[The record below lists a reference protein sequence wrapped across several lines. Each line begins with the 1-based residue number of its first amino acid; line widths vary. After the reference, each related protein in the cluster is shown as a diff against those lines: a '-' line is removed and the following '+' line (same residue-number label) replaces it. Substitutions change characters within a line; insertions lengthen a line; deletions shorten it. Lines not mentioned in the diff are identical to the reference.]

1 VFFVKDH
8 ATIVQDPAAPSQP
21 SFQQLL
27 AAAFIVQ
34 EHNDK
39 LQSNNDP
46 DAAYTRTLA
55 EIVETER
62 LIQDQRIDS
71 QTAVEL
77 IAERTHT
84 ITRADGVAVGVLE
97 NGKLVYRTD
106 TGETASQSNFPVLIT
121 DSLAA
126 ECFRTGKALQSAETR
141 NDGRIDQTLRQGLGV
156 ESLLAIPI
164 RQEGKI
170 AGVLELRFK
179 RPNAFQSYDLRTC
192 QLMSGLIGEVLA
204 RKVKQGWKQALAS
217 SEEDAIGS
225 VLDQMQP
232 ELDRFEE
239 NDEEF
244 DRAVSSLTH
253 KTHSVDLTE
262 PRPFTYPAVDLPPK
276 TPAKRQYF
284 QSTCGS
290 CGHEFVQD
298 EAFCGLCGAMRDEES
313 PVAAS
318 PPASS
323 WPSLWD
329 MQESSEPALHEDV
342 KASSNRYQLTGRVES
357 NVEDEVSRLSDEPE
371 SEFEETPYAHFSA
384 HLRERADR
392 LELTAAADGPTTAP
406 ATADAE
412 EIDVGPGIGK
422 RISDLWR
429 EQRAMFY
436 LAAAVGLLAAVIVG
450 WAMQPPAP
458 PQPVAATAPADPQAP
473 PKTELS
479 MVDKMLVNLGLAE
492 APAPP
497 VHLGNPDAKVWV
509 DVHTALYYCEGADL
523 FGHTKGG
530 RFTNQRDAQLDQFQP
545 SARRACD

>member
-1 VFFVKDH
+1 VKDH
-8 ATIVQDPAAPSQP
+8 ATIVQEPAAPSQP

-97 NGKLVYRTD
+97 NGKLVYRAD
-106 TGETASQSNFPVLIT
+106 TGDTASQSKFPVLIT

-141 NDGRIDQTLRQGLGV
+141 NDDRIDQALRQGLGV

-179 RPNAFQSYDLRTC
+179 RANAYQSYDLRTC
-192 QLMSGLIGEVLA
+192 QLMSGLIGEVLT

-225 VLDQMQP
+225 VLDQIQP
-232 ELDRFEE
+232 ELDRFE
-239 NDEEF
+239 DRDDEF
-244 DRAVSSLTH
+244 DRAVCGLTAE
-253 KTHSVDLTE
+253 THSVDLTE
-262 PRPFTYPAVDLPPK
+262 PRRFTYPPVDLPAKPQ
-276 TPAKRQYF
+276 AKRQYS
-284 QSTCGS
+284 QTMCGN

-298 EAFCGLCGAMRDEES
+298 EAFCGLCGAMRDEAS
-313 PVAAS
+313 SVVAS
-318 PPASS
+318 PQASS

-329 MQESSEPALHEDV
+329 MQESSEPAHRGDM
-342 KASSNRYQLTGRVES
+342 KAPSNRYQLAGTVEP
-357 NVEDEVSRLSDEPE
+357 NIEDEVSRLSDEPE
-371 SEFEETPYAHFSA
+371 SEFEETPYAHFSSHA
-384 HLRERADR
+384 RERADR
-392 LELTAAADGPTTAP
+392 LEPTAAADEN
-406 ATADAE
+406 ATAEAE
-412 EIDVGPGIGK
+412 EVDANPGFGK
-422 RISDLWR
+422 RISELWR

-436 LAAAVGLLAAVIVG
+436 LAAAVGLLASVIVG
-450 WAMQPPAP
+450 WAMQPPVP

-497 VHLGNPDAKVWV
+497 VYLGNPDARVWV
-509 DVHTALYYCEGADL
+509 DVHTALYYCAGADL
-523 FGHTKGG
+523 YGHTKGG
-530 RFTNQRDAQLDQFQP
+530 RFTKQRDAQLDQFQP
-545 SARRACD
+545 SARKVCD

>member
-1 VFFVKDH
+1 MKDH
-8 ATIVQDPAAPSQP
+8 ATIVQEPAAPSQP

-97 NGKLVYRTD
+97 NGKLVYRAD
-106 TGETASQSNFPVLIT
+106 TGDTASQSNCPVLIT

-141 NDGRIDQTLRQGLGV
+141 NDDRIDQALRQRLGV

-164 RQEGKI
+164 RQEGKL

-179 RPNAFQSYDLRTC
+179 RPNAYQSYDLRTC
-192 QLMSGLIGEVLA
+192 QLMSGLIGEVLT

-217 SEEDAIGS
+217 SEEDAVRS
-225 VLDQMQP
+225 VLDQIQP
-232 ELDRFEE
+232 ELDRFDE

-244 DRAVSSLTH
+244 DRAVSSLTN

-262 PRPFTYPAVDLPPK
+262 PRPFTYPPVDLPAK
-276 TPAKRQYF
+276 TPAKREYSQ
-284 QSTCGS
+284 TMCGS

-298 EAFCGLCGAMRDEES
+298 EAFCGLCGAMRDEDS
-313 PVAAS
+313 PAVAS
-318 PPASS
+318 PQASS

-329 MQESSEPALHEDV
+329 MQESSEPALREDG
-342 KASSNRYQLTGRVES
+342 KAPSNGYQLTGMVEPDI
-357 NVEDEVSRLSDEPE
+357 EDEVSRLSDEPE
-371 SEFEETPYAHFSA
+371 SEFEETPYAHFSSHA
-384 HLRERADR
+384 RERADR
-392 LELTAAADGPTTAP
+392 LELTAAADENAAASPTAE
-406 ATADAE
+406 AE
-412 EIDVGPGIGK
+412 EIDASPGFGK

-458 PQPVAATAPADPQAP
+458 PQPVAVAAPADPQTP

-492 APAPP
+492 APAAP
-497 VHLGNPDAKVWV
+497 VNLGNPDAKVWV
-509 DVHTALYYCEGADL
+509 DLHTALYYCEGAEL
-523 FGHTKGG
+523 YGHTKGG
-530 RFTNQRDAQLDQFQP
+530 RFTKQHDAQLDQFQP
-545 SARRACD
+545 AARKACD